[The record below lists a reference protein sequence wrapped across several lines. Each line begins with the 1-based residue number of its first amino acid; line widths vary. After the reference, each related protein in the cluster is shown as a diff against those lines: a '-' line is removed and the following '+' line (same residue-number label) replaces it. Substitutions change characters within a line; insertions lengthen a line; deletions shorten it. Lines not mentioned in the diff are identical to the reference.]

1 MYSLPVDM
9 VAIDITFWNKFECE
23 CISTIH
29 AYTGI
34 YVPGHYDM
42 VFVAFANTTTYLS
55 KHIGLW
61 ESHHFKALGPLR
73 DIYLSS

>member
-34 YVPGHYDM
+34 YV
-42 VFVAFANTTTYLS
+42 AR
-55 KHIGLW
+55 
-61 ESHHFKALGPLR
+61 PL
-73 DIYLSS
+73 